1 MVSALFIEGFE
12 TPQFV
17 DGWKYAGSTPL
28 TFFPGRKTGF
38 AESISSATMYAL
50 FDPPGSPAAPTEV
63 TIGFGL
69 FAEQSADASLSAW
82 VGVGSKSL
90 PQTCVRFS
98 RNQSQ
103 VIAQVFRGEP
113 GRVQPIGPA
122 VAVGIVGQW
131 YFYEFRV
138 IAGALGSVVLVVD
151 NDTLNPSIEEGGV
164 STEQVPGEA
173 MDSVH
178 LHTNSAFHF
187 DDLYVVDSSDVAYPG
202 PRQVRRAVVTA
213 AAAEQDMQ
221 IVNGLDAVV
230 AVQEPEGEGGQ
241 HLLADAVN
249 EQALF
254 KTSGLAGIA
263 QSVDAVRLIATIR
276 CRTAGFTG
284 YALRA
289 RVGSTGAISSPDVG
303 AVSNRKN
310 SRVSVTSNA
319 APGGGSWTQQ
329 DITDLEFGVQRV

>member
-1 MVSALFIEGFE
+1 MVTALFIEGFE
-12 TPQFV
+12 TPQFTES
-17 DGWKYAGSTPL
+17 WKYAGSTPL

-38 AESISSATMYAL
+38 AESISNATMYAL
-50 FDPPGSPAAPTEV
+50 FDPPGSPAAPAEV

-69 FAEQSADASLSAW
+69 FVEQSADAALSAW

-90 PQTCVRFS
+90 PQTTVRFS

-113 GRVQPIGPA
+113 GRSQPIGPS

-131 YFYEFRV
+131 YFYEFRI
-138 IAGALGSVVLVVD
+138 IAGALGSVVLAVD
-151 NDTLNPSIEEGGV
+151 NDTASFAIEEGGV
-164 STEQVPGEA
+164 STEQVPGED

-187 DDLYVVDSSDVAYPG
+187 DDLYVVDSSDTPYPG

-213 AAAEQDMQ
+213 TATEQDMQ
-221 IVNGLDAVV
+221 VVNTTDAVA
-230 AVQEPEGEGGQ
+230 AVQDSEGEGGT
-241 HLLADAVN
+241 HLLADALN

-263 QSVDAVRLIATIR
+263 QSVDAVRLLAAIR
-276 CRTAGFTG
+276 CQTAGFTG

-289 RVGSTGAISSPDVG
+289 RVGATGAISSPDVG
-303 AVSNRKN
+303 AVSNRVNNK
-310 SRVSVTSNA
+310 VSVTSNA

-329 DITDLEFGVQRV
+329 DIVDLEFGVQRV